1 MKLSWLDNGFICRE
15 LYAPFVL
22 DKDSEYLPDL
32 KKKYEIII
40 RQATRAGAD
49 VQSLWI
55 LNKYKNKILEALNCY
70 YHADIAKYSSSAA
83 EKGILPRHLPQ
94 RIYCIC
100 PKVFAQ
106 SRATTGLAFREIP
119 ASI

>member
-70 YHADIAKYSSSAA
+70 YHSNPN
-83 EKGILPRHLPQ
+83 ILFHNP
-94 RIYCIC
+94 
-100 PKVFAQ
+100 
-106 SRATTGLAFREIP
+106 
-119 ASI
+119 